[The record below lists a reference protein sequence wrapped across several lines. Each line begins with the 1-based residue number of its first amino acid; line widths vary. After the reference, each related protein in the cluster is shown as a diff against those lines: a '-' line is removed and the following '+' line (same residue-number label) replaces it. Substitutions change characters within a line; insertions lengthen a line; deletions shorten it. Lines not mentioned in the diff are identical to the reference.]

1 MISKL
6 DLLKLFSQY
15 DGEISEGDF
24 TPEELEEYL
33 REMCGEG
40 GASALARRVEGPLL
54 CILRRREG
62 QVPQKTG
69 LVRDGRGRVRPFGRT
84 GQSFDRFRFPPQAVF
99 RKPVSANGF

>member
-33 REMCGEG
+33 REMCGEEHPLSP
-40 GASALARRVEGPLL
+40 AEWKARYFA
-54 CILRRREG
+54 LRRREG
-62 QVPQKTG
+62 QVSQKTG
-69 LVRDGRGRVRPFGRT
+69 LVRDGRRARSPFREDG
-84 GQSFDRFRFPPQAVF
+84 AVL
-99 RKPVSANGF
+99 